1 MLSFK
6 SLNNTAILVLS
17 VLASLIDGQVSKTS
31 FTLHQIESNYS
42 VKSGP
47 AALLST
53 YHKFN
58 RPAPENVQKAAAVNH
73 GTITAS
79 PSTNQAA
86 YLTPITIGG
95 QTFNLIIDTGS
106 DFLWVYHSN
115 IYISQNLM
123 LNSWTF
129 GSNFASLVHSTYN
142 SSVSNTSRL
151 QDGNPWQNCYED
163 QSCVGGDLYSETVS
177 AGGITV
183 NDQIIGVAREVTSNF
198 RSLNVSEGILGLSF
212 NLNTMGKNSS
222 LIYLPNL
229 SNKFNDGFFRN
240 TSRDYLSW

>member
-6 SLNNTAILVLS
+6 SLNNTTILVLS

-58 RPAPENVQKAAAVNH
+58 GPAPENVQKAAAVNH
-73 GTITAS
+73 GTVIAS

-106 DFLWVYHSN
+106 DFLWVYYSN
-115 IYISQNLM
+115 IYMPQNLM

-129 GSNFASLVHSTYN
+129 GSNFASLVHSTYS

-151 QDGNPWQNCYED
+151 QEGNPWQSCYND
-163 QSCVGGDLYSETVS
+163 QSCVAGDVYSETVS

-183 NDQIIGVAREVTSNF
+183 NDQTFGVAREITSNF
-198 RSLNVSEGILGLSF
+198 RTIKGSEGILGLSF
-212 NLNTMGKNSS
+212 NLDSMGENSS
-222 LIYLPNL
+222 LIYLPNFV
-229 SNKFNDGFFRN
+229 KQI
-240 TSRDYLSW
+240 